1 MNSRFLPIRDPHS
14 RLINKAGPLDGS
26 ADEGACCRLSLIPEP
41 HMREESMSF
50 RSGAPRVGVGTT
62 PYAFLLCQ
70 GSLLPSYLP
79 FSHNF
84 FLPFTFP
91 PAPDRMTGMT
101 DSDRCYSK
109 LGHWH
114 HKYFVVHGVL
124 MLIISAGCWGH
135 AIPNLQC
142 SLLSSA
148 VMSSPLIPYTLT
160 PLKSSLF
167 IYCRQSYP
175 WECGDNSPG
184 NQTVPLR

>member
-1 MNSRFLPIRDPHS
+1 MPQH
-14 RLINKAGPLDGS
+14 KQGPVFTQTPNWSQVETGRESAAHVVARGS
-26 ADEGACCRLSLIPEP
+26 LC
-41 HMREESMSF
+41 
-50 RSGAPRVGVGTT
+50 TT

-70 GSLLPSYLP
+70 RSLLPSYLP